1 MRLIRASILAGFLVA
16 VAVAPPAT
24 AHAPL
29 KFTDET
35 TSVACESVTGPA
47 GTIRLTA
54 SVSRLSGSSGFLLFW
69 APPADPAFE
78 PPTLVSMGTD
88 AAVGADGSLTAT
100 YDMYIPG
107 DLGITAAEPVFVGS
121 AELTTALSGL
131 GPIEVIDEVTRN
143 GNSQFRIQ
151 GSNQMLAV
159 GGTATIPTGGTF
171 ELAGCT
177 GWHEV
182 LAFFATQPDAQISTI
197 DRTRIDCFWA
207 TDDGIVA
214 IEAQA
219 DENDVFAS
227 VLVFDAS
234 GWYFGLAVPEL
245 SPAGLQASMGL
256 DPFGST
262 TISADFA
269 RGDRVKYRADADGG
283 WVMVTVQPFSV
294 AGTMTIDTPAGIRQ
308 LTMGDASCMADS
320 TTVLALQAS
329 PGQ

>member
-29 KFTDET
+29 MITDET
-35 TSVACESVTGPA
+35 TSLACESVTGPA

-54 SVSRLSGSSGFLLFW
+54 SVSGLSGPSGFLLFW
-69 APPADPAFE
+69 ASPADPAFE

-107 DLGITAAEPVFVGS
+107 DLGVTVAEPVFVGS
-121 AELTTALSGL
+121 AELTTTLSVL
-131 GPIEVIDEVTRN
+131 GPKEVIDEVTRN
-143 GNSQFRIQ
+143 GNSRFRIQ

-159 GGTATIPTGGTF
+159 SGTASIPTGGTF

-177 GWHEV
+177 GSHEV
-182 LAFFATQPDAQISTI
+182 LAYFATQPDARVSTI

-234 GWYFGLAVPEL
+234 GWYFGLATPEL
-245 SPAGLQASMGL
+245 TPAGLEAATGL
-256 DPFGST
+256 DPDGSAFV
-262 TISADFA
+262 SADFT
-269 RGDRVKYRADADGG
+269 RGDRAKYRADADGG
-283 WVMVTVQPFSV
+283 WVMVTIQALSV
-294 AGTMTIDTPAGIRQ
+294 AGTMTIDTSAGIRQ
-308 LTMGDASCMADS
+308 LTMDDASCVADS